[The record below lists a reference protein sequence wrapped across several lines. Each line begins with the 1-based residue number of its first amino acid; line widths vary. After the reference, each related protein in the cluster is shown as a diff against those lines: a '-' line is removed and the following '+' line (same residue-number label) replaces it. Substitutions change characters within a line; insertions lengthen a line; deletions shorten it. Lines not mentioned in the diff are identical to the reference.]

1 MLPNRLPR
9 HLLRTLLAFLLTFAS
24 APAFAQPVEAS
35 NLPANLRPLIPRGW
49 VATSYAEVDMNKDG
63 NMDRAVL
70 LAPDSGDEPALGTI
84 RGTPLRDRC
93 RNLLLLVGLPTGR
106 PPQPT
111 YLPWS
116 KQVAIK
122 EWTDLSPAWA
132 ANCLDAPNPPEVP
145 AEEHWASPLRMVDS
159 ISAVRNTLRYVVHTQ
174 TDDHWETLVIR
185 VELDCLRLIGS
196 EYEYAGGDDTNDSSS
211 TSINYLTRKRIDES
225 DTQLETLDRNGE
237 YKREKRSATTTIS
250 QTAPIC
256 LNDRPILAPS
266 IPPPA
271 ATPQTKVPIPVPPQA
286 AAPPAPQATSQR
298 RPTATADNP
307 YLPPNP
313 LLPRT
318 ECLTPPMPMLEHYNR
333 RDSGFGEQLM
343 GSCDG
348 EYDVDVCTGVAH
360 TMTFGDILRFSIGD
374 AEYEDTIIWAV
385 DDCGLWFRDAN
396 YIPDPPDGWAPQEAR
411 RGRYYVAPRQ
421 PDGSYLLDRWGNIG
435 KGFRFTQ
442 LSGNFLKVRF
452 ER

>member
-9 HLLRTLLAFLLTFAS
+9 PLLRTLLALLLTFAS
-24 APAFAQPVEAS
+24 APAFAQSVEAP
-35 NLPANLRPLIPRGW
+35 NLPANLRQLIPRGW

-93 RNLLLLVGLPTGR
+93 RNLLLLVGQPNGLPAVVNFI
-106 PPQPT
+106 
-111 YLPWS
+111 PWS
-116 KQVAIK
+116 QLPESLGSTMPKDTCLGLEPVP
-122 EWTDLSPAWA
+122 DFSA
-132 ANCLDAPNPPEVP
+132 AAGPI
-145 AEEHWASPLRMVDS
+145 SFSDS
-159 ISAVRNTLRYVVHTQ
+159 LKTVRNTLRYPWEA
-174 TDDHWETLVIR
+174 TDWPGESGGTLVIR
-185 VELDCLRLIGS
+185 IEGNCLRLIGEERTES
-196 EYEYAGGDDTNDSSS
+196 NHGAAWQSSDESS
-211 TSINYLTRKRIDES
+211 TNYLTRES
-225 DTQLETLDRNGE
+225 ISSSSLLERCGGDDCE
-237 YKREKRSATTTIS
+237 DKEETTGPVTRKIE
-250 QTAPIC
+250 QRAPIC
-256 LNDRPILAPS
+256 LNDRPLLLSSAAPAPQQPS
-266 IPPPA
+266 IPVPA
-271 ATPQTKVPIPVPPQA
+271 PKQPPQA
-286 AAPPAPQATSQR
+286 TAPTPPQSHAITKR

-348 EYDVDVCTGVAH
+348 EYDADVCTGVAH
-360 TMTFGDILRFSIGD
+360 TMTFGDILRYGIGD
-374 AEYEDTIIWAV
+374 VEYEDTIIWAV

-396 YIPDPPDGWAPQEAR
+396 YIPDPPNEWSPQEAR

-421 PDGSYLLDRWGNIG
+421 PDGSYFLEGWDHVG